1 MNCSSQA
8 SWFSWSPRVCSNSRP
23 SSLNLFPS
31 CPQSFPA
38 SRTFLMSYHFTSG
51 GQNIGPSATASVLPM
66 QSQGWFPLWL
76 TGLISFSPR
85 DSQESSPASQF
96 QSISSSALSL
106 LYGPTNTCTCESE
119 SRSVMSDSLP
129 PHGLYSQWNSPGQNT
144 GVCSL
149 SLLQGIFPIQG
160 LNSGLPHCKQISYS
174 WSTRK
179 VQEYWSW

>member
-1 MNCSSQA
+1 MTGVLTLCFYLKSHIISVSAHNLLGIRQDRLNINVHLEMILKTKTVKETFCRLQWKSFRSALALKKVRRRTCSWDLWA
-8 SWFSWSPRVCSNSRP
+8 HVWPLLCSWSDGVDISKC
-23 SSLNLFPS
+23 
-31 CPQSFPA
+31 A
-38 SRTFLMSYHFTSG
+38 S
-51 GQNIGPSATASVLPM
+51 
-66 QSQGWFPLWL
+66 
-76 TGLISFSPR
+76 
-85 DSQESSPASQF
+85 
-96 QSISSSALSL
+96 
-106 LYGPTNTCTCESE
+106 ESE